1 VCALTED
8 EAYEWFKK
16 ARWPSTAGEPVCPKC
31 GCIGANK
38 RRKRAFRCKAIQ
50 CLAEFSVTSGTILA
64 SHKLSFKK
72 MLEIIA
78 HSVLAVKGIAPLLL
92 KRVVGIGYKS
102 AFVLLHKLREA
113 IAILRK
119 EIRLDG
125 IVEMDGMYVGG
136 HVRPANEK
144 EKRVDTRLAENKSG
158 KRRAV
163 ITMRERDL
171 KTGRTLSAAAPEERR
186 DIAWHLVKHHVA
198 REAIVCADDH
208 KAYDELR
215 GLNGKRCFAAPLQR
229 HG

>member
-1 VCALTED
+1 
-8 EAYEWFKK
+8 
-16 ARWPSTAGEPVCPKC
+16 
-31 GCIGANK
+31 
-38 RRKRAFRCKAIQ
+38 
-50 CLAEFSVTSGTILA
+50 
-64 SHKLSFKK
+64 
-72 MLEIIA
+72 
-78 HSVLAVKGIAPLLL
+78 
-92 KRVVGIGYKS
+92 
-102 AFVLLHKLREA
+102 VLLHKLREA

-215 GLNGKRCFAAPLQR
+215 GLNELRRNNHSKAYVTSKAASTNMAESHFSRLRRAEIGIHHRISGKYLDWYAADVAWRDDGRRVEFHLLHRKVLASALGHPISRDMAGYWQRTGKRNTPLVAWNPLDEMVVER
-229 HG
+229 R